1 MDLTWLN
8 YHHLYYFW
16 TVAREGS
23 IAKACSKLNLTQP
36 TISSQIRRLE
46 EALGETLFNRVGRG
60 LVLTDVGQIVYRYA
74 EEIFSLGQEMVE
86 GLRGRSSGRP
96 LRLAVGV
103 ADVLPKLIAYRI
115 LAPVLEREDAV
126 QINCQEGKMEYL
138 LADLALHRL
147 DLVLTDTPMNA
158 ASRVRAFN
166 HFLGSCGVS
175 LFAHKSKAAF
185 YRKGFPDRLKDAPF
199 LLPTT
204 NNLLRR
210 DVDQWFAS
218 QGIRPRIVGEFQ
230 DSALIKAF
238 GHAGVGLFFGPSA
251 IEAEIKAQHDVQVV
265 ERIEEMEESYY
276 AISVERRIKHPAV
289 ATVVETARSQLFEAT
304 E

>member
-23 IAKACSKLNLTQP
+23 IARACAHLNLTQP
-36 TISSQIRRLE
+36 TISNQIRQLE
-46 EALGETLFNRVGRG
+46 ETLGEPLFNRVGRG
-60 LVLTDVGQIVYRYA
+60 LVMTDVGQVVYGYA

-86 GLRGRSSGRP
+86 NLQGRSGSRP
-96 LRLAVGV
+96 LRLNVGI

-115 LAPVLEREDAV
+115 LAPVLTRQDPV
-126 QINCQEGKMEYL
+126 HLICQEGKLDHL
-138 LADLALHRL
+138 LAELALHRL
-147 DLVLTDTPMNA
+147 DLVLTDAPMNA
-158 ASRVRAFN
+158 ITRVHAFN
-166 HFLGSCGVS
+166 HLLGSCGIT
-175 LFAHKSKAAF
+175 LFAPKGQAAR
-185 YRKGFPDRLKDAPF
+185 YRKGFPRSLDNAPF

-210 DVDQWFAS
+210 DADQWFAS
-218 QGIRPRIVGEFQ
+218 KGIRPRVVGEFQ

-238 GHAGVGLFFGPSA
+238 GHAGAGLFFGPTA
-251 IEAEIKAQHDVQVV
+251 IEEEIQTQYRVQVV
-265 ERIEEMEESYY
+265 ERIEEVEENYY

-289 ATVVETARSQLFEAT
+289 AVIVDAARLHLFKTT